1 MSSAQEYYDRL
12 NDLMEDMASDEVDP
26 MDLIFSIVM
35 EYSEELLESED
46 DKKLKI
52 EYDDKLLV
60 ITIEPVDGT
69 NTARLH

>member
-35 EYSEELLESED
+35 EYSEELLESEE
-46 DKKLKI
+46 DKTLKI

>member
-35 EYSEELLESED
+35 ESSEELLESEE
-46 DKKLKI
+46 DKTLKI

-60 ITIEPVDGT
+60 ITIEPVNGT

>member
-35 EYSEELLESED
+35 EYSEELLESEN
-46 DKKLKI
+46 DKTLKI

>member
-35 EYSEELLESED
+35 ESSE
-46 DKKLKI
+46 
-52 EYDDKLLV
+52 
-60 ITIEPVDGT
+60 
-69 NTARLH
+69 

>member
-46 DKKLKI
+46 DKTLKI

>member
-35 EYSEELLESED
+35 ESSEELLESEE
-46 DKKLKI
+46 DKTLKI

>member
-35 EYSEELLESED
+35 EYSEGLLESED
-46 DKKLKI
+46 DKTLKI